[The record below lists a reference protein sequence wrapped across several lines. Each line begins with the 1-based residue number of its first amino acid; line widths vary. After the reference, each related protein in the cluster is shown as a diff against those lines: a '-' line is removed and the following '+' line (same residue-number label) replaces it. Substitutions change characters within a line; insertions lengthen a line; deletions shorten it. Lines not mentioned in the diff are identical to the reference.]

1 MGFEKFIATK
11 KIISRKNPI
20 LKFIQWKRRR
30 RKKRKAFSGRDI
42 YNRDPRYSRVKFDDE
57 VVNQARKSVR

>member
-1 MGFEKFIATK
+1 MESFKN
-11 KIISRKNPI
+11 SRNAKDHFTEES
-20 LKFIQWKRRR
+20 LKFDEKEEE
-30 RKKRKAFSGRDI
+30 KKEKLSAAAI